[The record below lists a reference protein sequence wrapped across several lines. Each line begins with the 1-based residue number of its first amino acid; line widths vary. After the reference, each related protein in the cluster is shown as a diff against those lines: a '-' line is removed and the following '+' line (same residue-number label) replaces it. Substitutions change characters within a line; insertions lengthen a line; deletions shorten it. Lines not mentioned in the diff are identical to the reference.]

1 MMDDQCRCRRDDQDS
16 AIQGFQAKK
25 SQRTMPART
34 GTSSACP
41 SWSAVASLPDQSN
54 SNPNSAST
62 QKRHRAEKVCG
73 QDAPLV
79 GVVSMQAGNGAEP
92 SRAAVVLV
100 CGFHT
105 GTGESW

>member
-1 MMDDQCRCRRDDQDS
+1 MMDDQRRCRRDAQDS
-16 AIQGFQAKK
+16 AIQGFQAKT
-25 SQRTMPART
+25 SQRKLPART

-41 SWSAVASLPDQSN
+41 SWSAIARLPDQSN

-62 QKRHRAEKVCG
+62 QKRHISEKVCG

-79 GVVSMQAGNGAEP
+79 GVVSMQAGNGADP

-100 CGFHT
+100 RGLHT